1 MYWHNLHKTISVCET
16 APKVV
21 HKKAENL
28 EKPGLCLK
36 DGKIENIEKDLIKIL
51 GRKMTG
57 L

>member
-21 HKKAENL
+21 HKKTENL

-36 DGKIENIEKDLIKIL
+36 DGKIENIKIDLIKF
-51 GRKMTG
+51 
-57 L
+57 